1 MNSSLRE
8 SDIRPADLEQ
18 RVLAAQRREI
28 EEQFLDPAG
37 GQLRADRTVRVG
49 CLCGRKAACQVAFSK
64 HGFDFV
70 SCAECGLLFVD
81 PRPIRQALETFY
93 GQSESERLKLEILE
107 CTFSVRQ
114 DRIFAPRAEWI
125 VTALRPSGGRLLD
138 VGCGNGIFLE
148 LFLRR
153 SGWEVVG
160 VDLSSAAVGR
170 CREKGIHAV
179 QATIEA
185 FDDADG
191 FDVVTLWEVLE
202 HVFDPL
208 AVLRRCR
215 DLMRP
220 GGALVL
226 TTPNIGGFDYLVLGS
241 DSSNIL
247 APVHLNYFDLRS
259 LTLMLERAGFR
270 RIEVT
275 TPGKL
280 DVDIV
285 RNYWQAGGTRGRH
298 PLLERL
304 VLGVPET
311 AEAFQAFLAAH
322 GLSGSLQAVT
332 RD

>member
-18 RVLAAQRREI
+18 WVLAAQRREI

-81 PRPIRQALETFY
+81 PRPIPRALETFY

-107 CTFSVRQ
+107 RTFSARQ

-125 VTALRPSGGRLLD
+125 ATALRPSGGRLLD

-160 VDLSSAAVGR
+160 VDLSSAAVDR

-179 QATIEA
+179 QVTIEA

-259 LTLMLERAGFR
+259 LTLMLERAGFS

-298 PLLERL
+298 PFLERL